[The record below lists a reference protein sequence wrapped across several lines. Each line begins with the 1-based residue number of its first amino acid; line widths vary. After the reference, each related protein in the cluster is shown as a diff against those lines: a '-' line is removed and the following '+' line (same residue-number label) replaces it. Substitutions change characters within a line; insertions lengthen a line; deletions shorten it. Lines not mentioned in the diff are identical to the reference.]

1 MAITGLS
8 RVSGYSYLPYKK
20 IPYNLDVFFVNTE
33 WGKLYQERK
42 RRCGSRT
49 KEVGDLRGILFISC
63 VHKDRGN
70 KSED

>member
-8 RVSGYSYLPYKK
+8 RAFVYSYLPYKK
-20 IPYNLDVFFVNTE
+20 IPYNLNALFVNTE
-33 WGKLYQERK
+33 WGKLCRERK

-49 KEVGDLRGILFISC
+49 KEVGDLWGILFTSC